1 MKDNTENGY
10 ILESRSILE
19 SDIWFKPPMY
29 YKVWK
34 YLLNNAQHSNYRGLK
49 RGQLFTSI
57 NEIREACCY
66 YVGYRKI
73 VPTRKEIWGIID
85 WLRKP
90 HEGDTGGNDK
100 GTMIVTTKVTRGM
113 VVTICNYNY
122 YQDPKNYEGNNESN
136 DEIHTKRTRRERQ
149 GNNINKNVKNDKN
162 EQYKKEKDKKEKSI
176 NELITE
182 LPMGIQGVFKEF
194 VEMRKSI
201 KAPVKTHRQFTL
213 LVNKLNDL
221 SGGDI
226 EKGKRI
232 IEQSIMNGWKSLYEV
247 KETNKPIS
255 FMDAAEE
262 LKRLGYGN

>member
-1 MKDNTENGY
+1 MKGFIKLFRKMTEWEWYTDTNTKVVFLHLLLTANHEEDTWRGIK
-10 ILESRSILE
+10 IL
-19 SDIWFKPPMY
+19 P
-29 YKVWK
+29 
-34 YLLNNAQHSNYRGLK
+34 
-49 RGQLFTSI
+49 GQTVTSI
-57 NEIREACCY
+57 RHLADEL
-66 YVGYRKI
+66 
-73 VPTRKEIWGIID
+73 GISVRSVRTA
-85 WLRKP
+85 LEHLQMT
-90 HEGDTGGNDK
+90 HE
-100 GTMIVTTKVTRGM
+100 
-113 VVTICNYNY
+113 VTIKSTNKCTIINVENWVS
-122 YQDPKNYEGNNESN
+122 YQVSENTN
-136 DEIHTKRTRRERQ
+136 DTQNDTQTVKR
-149 GNNINKNVKNDKN
+149 NDNKQEDKN
-162 EQYKKEKDKKEKSI
+162 KRIKEYKKEKDKKEKSI

-182 LPMGIQGVFKEF
+182 LPIGIQGVFKEF

>member
-1 MKDNTENGY
+1 MNGY

-19 SDIWFKPPMY
+19 SDIWEKPPLY
-29 YKVWK
+29 FKVWH
-34 YLLNNAQHSNYRGLK
+34 YLLLKARFAPSGGLK

-57 NEIREACCY
+57 NEIREACSY
-66 YVGYRKI
+66 KVGYRK
-73 VPTRKEIWGIID
+73 VKPSKKEIWGIID
-85 WLRKP
+85 WLRSP
-90 HEGDTGGNDK
+90 HERNYDGNSR
-100 GTMIVTTKVTRGM
+100 GTMIVTTKVTHGM
-113 VVTICNYNY
+113 VVTICNFNH
-122 YQDPKNYEGNNESN
+122 YQNPNNYESNNESN
-136 DEIHTKRTRRERQ
+136 DENRTKELRKERQ
-149 GNNINKNVKNDKN
+149 GNNKK
-162 EQYKKEKDKKEKSI
+162 EERYKKDKKDINNKKEKSI

-182 LPMGIQGVFKEF
+182 LPIGIQGVFKEF

>member
-1 MKDNTENGY
+1 MSGYIKLWRKMTEWEWYTDTNTKAVFLHLLLTANHKDNK
-10 ILESRSILE
+10 
-19 SDIWFKPPMY
+19 W
-29 YKVWK
+29 
-34 YLLNNAQHSNYRGLK
+34 RGIEIK
-49 RGQLFTSI
+49 RGQRLTSRSKLAEELGLSEQNI
-57 NEIREACCY
+57 KTAIKHLKSTHEITCQATKKY
-66 YVGYRKI
+66 
-73 VPTRKEIWGIID
+73 T
-85 WLRKP
+85 
-90 HEGDTGGNDK
+90 
-100 GTMIVTTKVTRGM
+100 IVTL
-113 VVTICNYNY
+113 CNYND
-122 YQDPKNYEGNNESN
+122 YQDDARESN
-136 DEIHTKRTRRERQ
+136 QQANPQANRQ
-149 GNNINKNVKNDKN
+149 VTTNKNVKNDKN

>member
-1 MKDNTENGY
+1 MSGY
-10 ILESRSILE
+10 IKLWRKMTEWEWYTDTNTKVVFLHLLLTANHKDKKWRGRVIRRGQRLTSRSKLAEELGLSEQNIKTAIKHLKSTHE
-19 SDIWFKPPMY
+19 ITCQATK
-29 YKVWK
+29 K
-34 YLLNNAQHSNYRGLK
+34 Y
-49 RGQLFTSI
+49 T
-57 NEIREACCY
+57 
-66 YVGYRKI
+66 
-73 VPTRKEIWGIID
+73 
-85 WLRKP
+85 
-90 HEGDTGGNDK
+90 
-100 GTMIVTTKVTRGM
+100 IVTL
-113 VVTICNYNY
+113 CNYND
-122 YQDPKNYEGNNESN
+122 YQDDARESN
-136 DEIHTKRTRRERQ
+136 QQANPQANRQ
-149 GNNINKNVKNDKN
+149 VTTNKNDKN
-162 EQYKKEKDKKEKSI
+162 IRIKEYKKEKDKKEKSI

-182 LPMGIQGVFKEF
+182 LPIGIQGVFKEF

-226 EKGKRI
+226 EKGKQI